1 MADND
6 RTYIAG
12 PMTGYPEF
20 NFPAFYAKAAEERA
34 KGHVVINPAEL
45 DDQAEEGLGL
55 PWDFYLRRDLKV
67 IADCN
72 RIVLLPGWTRSKG
85 AQLEHTIAQAL
96 GFQIV
101 YPPVDYSAPEDY
113 SAFATVNS

>member
-1 MADND
+1 MTDNN
-6 RTYIAG
+6 RTYVAG
-12 PMTGYPEF
+12 PMTGYVEF
-20 NFPAFYAKAAEERA
+20 NFPAFHAKAAEERA

-45 DDQAEEGLGL
+45 DEADGDLTQ
-55 PWDFYLRRDLKV
+55 PWDFYLRRDLRV

-72 RIVLLPGWTRSKG
+72 RIVLLPGWTKSKG
-85 AQLEHTIAQAL
+85 ARLEHHIAQEL